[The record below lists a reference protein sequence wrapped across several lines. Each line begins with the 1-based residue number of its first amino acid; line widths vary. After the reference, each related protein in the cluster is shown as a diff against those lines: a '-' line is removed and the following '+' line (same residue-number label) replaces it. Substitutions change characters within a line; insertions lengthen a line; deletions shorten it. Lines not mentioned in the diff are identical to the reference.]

1 MDTNSFRDRE
11 EKRQSSFKVM
21 YDFAAGIL
29 WLGAGVFFLAG
40 KYLGGKLIVDSLLS
54 TIFGIACVCY
64 GVFRLYR
71 VFMQQKNDEVQSNHI
86 FPGPDHHGHLICDG
100 FLQSKQKKGKSHCR
114 G

>member
-1 MDTNSFRDRE
+1 
-11 EKRQSSFKVM
+11 
-21 YDFAAGIL
+21 L

-71 VFMQQKNDEVQSNHI
+71 
-86 FPGPDHHGHLICDG
+86 G
-100 FLQSKQKKGKSHCR
+100 FYATKQR
-114 G
+114 

>member
-71 VFMQQKNDEVQSNHI
+71 
-86 FPGPDHHGHLICDG
+86 G
-100 FLQSKQKKGKSHCR
+100 FYATRKR
-114 G
+114 